1 MFDEHKST
9 MRPWR
14 RKKNVKDKRSE
25 RFFNNGGT
33 FLKELIAD
41 SNGISNPIRF
51 FSSDQILTATDR
63 FNPSFNLSHHRLF
76 TWYKGVIEERP
87 YAIKKFTE
95 SEFTEDRAREVYND
109 IVLSTRVSNQSS
121 FLKLLGCSLE
131 FHLPVIVFEYPE
143 NGVLNERGDFGC
155 EDGPLLPWNV
165 RLKIAKEVAIAVTYL
180 HTAFSRI
187 IIHRDIKP
195 TNVFL
200 DKNWTA
206 KLTDFTFSVSL
217 PEGKSWI
224 EDDVMGTFGY
234 MDPIYYTTGLVT
246 EYTDVFSFGIFMLV
260 LLLGR
265 PAVFAVSSG
274 VCNILDYV
282 KNLQERGES
291 VEFGDDLNDM
301 RPGQMKM
308 FLELALRCCEERNE
322 DRPKMILVAKEIKLI
337 EGLLDFKA

>member
-1 MFDEHKST
+1 
-9 MRPWR
+9 MRSSWR
-14 RKKNVKDKRSE
+14 RKKDIEDKRRE
-25 RFFNNGGT
+25 WFFNNGST
-33 FLKELIAD
+33 FLQKLIAD

-51 FSSDQILTATDR
+51 FSSDQILKATESFDLK
-63 FNPSFNLSHHRLF
+63 FNLSRHRLF
-76 TWYKGVIEERP
+76 TWYKGVIEGRP

-95 SEFTEDRAREVYND
+95 SEFTKDEVREVYND

-131 FHLPVIVFEYPE
+131 FPLPVIVFEFPE
-143 NGVLNERGDFGC
+143 KGVLNERGGFGC

-224 EDDVMGTFGY
+224 EDEVMGTFGY
-234 MDPIYYTTGLVT
+234 MDPVYYFTGLVT

-265 PAVFAVSSG
+265 PAVFAGTSG
-274 VCNILDYV
+274 VHCNILDYV
-282 KNLQERGES
+282 KDMQERGES

-301 RPGQMKM
+301 RPSQMKM
-308 FLELALRCCEERNE
+308 FLELALRCCEKRNE

-337 EGLLDFKA
+337 EGLLDF